1 MEKQSLISQVWQ
13 SLRLVNDFFSRHAA
27 SMKAIQVE
35 YFTVCDAQGPLA
47 NHIIRISI
55 ASQGHLYKVTQV
67 FYKGGQYSHEHSWL
81 ATYGWQCNGYLIAIG
96 SHRHLIF
103 DPPNESLYLD
113 EWLDT
118 PDEVI
123 TLYTQINK
131 SI

>member
-13 SLRLVNDFFSRHAA
+13 SLRLVNGFFSRHAA

-35 YFTVCDAQGPLA
+35 YFTVCDEQGPLA

-67 FYKGGQYSHEHSWL
+67 FYKGGQYSH
-81 ATYGWQCNGYLIAIG
+81 LIAIG